1 MTDDLLQA
9 FQEGRKAE
17 RRAIGQWLE
26 GKAYFTLSAL
36 VRAGAHAAEAAE
48 PTIRPMTREERLR
61 AAEKDKAN
69 DARPN
74 KTSQS

>member
-1 MTDDLLQA
+1 MTDELLQA

-26 GKAYFTLSAL
+26 DKAYFTLSAL
-36 VRAGAHAAEAAE
+36 VRAGAHAAEADE
-48 PTIRPMTREERLR
+48 PAIRPMTQEERLR
-61 AAEKDKAN
+61 AAEKAKAN

-74 KTSQS
+74 KTR

>member
-9 FQEGRKAE
+9 FQEGKKAE

-26 GKAYFTLSAL
+26 QKAYYTLSAL
-36 VRAGAHAAEAAE
+36 VRAGAHAAEADT
-48 PTIRPMTREERLR
+48 PTIRPMTPEERLR

-74 KTSQS
+74 QTRQS

>member
-9 FQEGRKAE
+9 FQEGKKAE

-26 GKAYFTLSAL
+26 QKAYYTLSAL
-36 VRAGAHAAEAAE
+36 VRAGAHAAEADE
-48 PTIRPMTREERLR
+48 PAIRPMTPNERLR

-74 KTSQS
+74 QTRQS